1 MAPATEDGGF
11 RHETVFLQEAVDAL
25 VTDPDGV
32 YVDGTFGRGGHSRLI
47 LEKLGKNAR
56 LLVIDKDPEAIAV
69 AEALR
74 AADPRVAVAYG
85 SFAELARFVNE
96 SELPG
101 VPRVAGRAVVNGVLL
116 DLGVSSPQLDDAR
129 RGFSFTH
136 DGPLDMRMNNKQGMS
151 AAEWLATAAEEEIAR
166 VIYEYGEEKFSRRM
180 ARAIVAE
187 RAHHPIT
194 TTKRLADIVAQANPA
209 WERHKHPATRAFQGI
224 RIFINDELKDLET
237 ALRALPD
244 VLVAGGRMAIISFHS
259 LEDRIVKQFIQK
271 EARGDNFPPGV
282 PVTSAQ
288 LNPRLR
294 AIGKALKGSDVE
306 RERNVRA
313 RSAVLRVAER
323 LP

>member
-1 MAPATEDGGF
+1 MTAATEDGDF
-11 RHETVFLQEAVDAL
+11 QHETVFLREAVDAL
-25 VTDPDGV
+25 VTDPDGI
-32 YVDGTFGRGGHSRLI
+32 YVDGTFGRGGHSRL
-47 LEKLGKNAR
+47 LLQKLGPQAR

-74 AADPRVAVAYG
+74 AADARVVVAHG
-85 SFAELARFVNE
+85 SFAELARFANA
-96 SELPG
+96 LPG
-101 VPRVAGRAVVNGVLL
+101 VVGHGGGVVNGVLL

-136 DGPLDMRMNNKQGMS
+136 DGPLDMRMNNKQGLS
-151 AAEWLATAAEEEIAR
+151 AAQWLATAAEEEIAR

-187 RAHHPIT
+187 RQLHPIT
-194 TTKRLADIVAQANPA
+194 TTKRLADIVTQANPA

-237 ALRALPD
+237 ALRATLD
-244 VLVAGGRMAIISFHS
+244 VLVPGGRMAVISFHS
-259 LEDRIVKQFIQK
+259 LEDRIVKHFIQK
-271 EARGDNFPPGV
+271 EARGDDFPKGV

-288 LNPRLR
+288 LKPRLR
-294 AIGKALKGSDVE
+294 AIGKAQKSSDLE
-306 RERNVRA
+306 RDRNVRA
-313 RSAVLRVAER
+313 RSAVLRVAEK

>member
-1 MAPATEDGGF
+1 MTSADDGGF
-11 RHETVFLQEAVDAL
+11 QHETVFLREAVEAL

-47 LEKLGKNAR
+47 LEKLGKNGR

-74 AADPRVAVAYG
+74 AADPRVSVAYG
-85 SFAELARFVNE
+85 SFAELVRFVNAF
-96 SELPG
+96 PG
-101 VPRVAGRAVVNGVLL
+101 VQQVNGRAVVNGVLL

-136 DGPLDMRMNNKQGMS
+136 DGPLDMRMNNKQGLS

-187 RAHHPIT
+187 RALHPIN
-194 TTKRLADIVAQANPA
+194 TTKRLADIVTQANPA

-237 ALRALPD
+237 ALRAMLD
-244 VLVAGGRMAIISFHS
+244 VLVAGGRMAVISFHS

-271 EARGDNFPPGV
+271 EARGDNFPKGV
-282 PVTSAQ
+282 PVTNAQ
-288 LNPRLR
+288 LTPRLR
-294 AIGKALKGSDVE
+294 PIGKAMKGSDLE
-306 RERNVRA
+306 RDRNVRA

-323 LP
+323 LA